1 MSIKELWSHWE
12 LSAADPPKEL
22 RYNTAMIVKNISWCE
37 NCATNQM
44 VHWAFAVFSV
54 FPPLASFMKISLN
67 FSSFLPKK
75 SSFFSLLK
83 RKEKIFSV
91 RNSIIMKFIWDLLVC
106 KCKTLE
112 VSAEVNRWP
121 FFSLAQPNPE
131 GLFGLLTLFIQVLS
145 EFKEEAPRD
154 LPMWFFIRKS

>member
-12 LSAADPPKEL
+12 LSAADPPKKL
-22 RYNTAMIVKNISWCE
+22 RYNTAMIVRYIGWCE

-54 FPPLASFMKISLN
+54 FPPLASLMKISLN

-75 SSFFSLLK
+75 SSFFHSQK
-83 RKEKIFSV
+83 HFFV
-91 RNSIIMKFIWDLLVC
+91 RNSIIMKFIWDLLLC

-121 FFSLAQPNPE
+121 LFSLAQPNPE
-131 GLFGLLTLFIQVLS
+131 GLFGLLTLFAQVPS
-145 EFKEEAPRD
+145 EFKEAPRD
-154 LPMWFFIRKS
+154 LPVWFFIRKS